1 MTMKIS
7 LNWAK
12 HWCPMPAYTADA
24 LEKFAHTYS
33 TYTAEVEGIDSY
45 IFDDK
50 IVIGKVLAWNPHPDS
65 DKL

>member
-1 MTMKIS
+1 MKIS

-12 HWCPMPAYTADA
+12 HWCPMPDYTAEA
-24 LEKFAHTYS
+24 LEKFAHIYS

-45 IFDDK
+45 LFDNK

>member
-1 MTMKIS
+1 
-7 LNWAK
+7 
-12 HWCPMPAYTADA
+12 MPAYTTDA